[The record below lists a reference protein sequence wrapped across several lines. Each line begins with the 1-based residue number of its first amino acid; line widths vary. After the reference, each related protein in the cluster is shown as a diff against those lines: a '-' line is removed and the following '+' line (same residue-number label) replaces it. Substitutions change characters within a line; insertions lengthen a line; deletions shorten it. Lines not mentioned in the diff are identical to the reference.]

1 MTPPNN
7 PGLLRRVKR
16 SLKRFTFL
24 RVLYRF
30 YFRLGVQQI
39 LVRRPVFLLFRALGL
54 RVLLRDDLRRDP
66 AAFRPT
72 EYGAAETITADEALT
87 IGARSEKAAKA
98 FAPYTFKVERPF
110 LVEFD
115 DAQLVGESALGFTAG
130 GALIAETGPPY
141 FTRKDIVDNV
151 PATTLLRSRTSPH
164 GVEKIARAFSL
175 VNTWNNNY
183 CMWLSE
189 CLARL
194 EGLEDY
200 ERRTGLELPIIIPRT
215 PARYQTESLALM
227 GFAPA
232 RLLEWNGARLRIG
245 TLVVS
250 SFRREARGA
259 YHYRVALTGLRWVRQ
274 KMLAGLARMPAPEA
288 PPAPRVFIS
297 RRQTLARRIANED
310 AVLAALAPLGFRACV
325 LEDLSFAEQV
335 RLFANAEI
343 VVGPHGAGMM
353 NLAFSENVKVVEL
366 FGAFLQP
373 SFSELARGLGFR
385 YGFLECPAPRGDLR
399 GWDADLVV
407 DVPALLRLVET
418 VLA

>member
-39 LVRRPVFLLFRALGL
+39 LVRRPVFLVFRALGL
-54 RVLLRDDLRRDP
+54 RVLMRDDLRRES
-66 AAFRPT
+66 RPT
-72 EYGAAETITADEALT
+72 EYGAAEAITANEALT
-87 IGARSEKAAKA
+87 IGERSEKAAKA

-115 DAQLVGESALGFTAG
+115 DAQLVGESALGFTAA

-151 PATTLLRSRTSPH
+151 PATALIRSRTSAL
-164 GVEKIARAFSL
+164 GVEKIERAFSL

-200 ERRTGLELPIIIPRT
+200 ERRTGLELPILIPTT

-259 YHYRVALTGLRWVRQ
+259 YHYRVALTGLRWVRE
-274 KMLAGLARMPAPEA
+274 KMLAGLARMPAPAA

-325 LEDLSFAEQV
+325 LEELSFAEQV

-353 NLAFSENVKVVEL
+353 NLAFSDNVKVVEL

-407 DVPALLRLVET
+407 DIPALLRLVET
-418 VLA
+418 VLG